1 MSSDLKIHDYRFLS
15 ALIAR
20 QYDVYLV
27 SYVAPKRYPTI
38 PRIIRDIKGLNIIHR
53 QFELTTGYTLF
64 SPFVMLDFHRLL
76 RSLKPDILHTG
87 WVLRDGFLG
96 ALSGFHPV
104 LLMPYGSDILIEP
117 ERSLLRRRVVQYAI
131 TRADIITCDCEAV
144 KRKIIDMTG
153 FEDHRIVVFP
163 WGIELTS
170 FYPDH
175 TQALRIRQQL
185 GWTNNK
191 LLIMN
196 RAFEPV
202 YGTQYFIEALPQIV
216 SQEPTTRV
224 ILIGSG
230 SLEHRL
236 RSLVADKCLDS
247 YVTFVGSVPNEEMP
261 AYLNAADVYVS
272 TSLSDGTSSSL
283 LEAMACSLPV
293 VVTEIAANKE
303 WVIDGHNGLFV
314 HLRNSNEIATKVM
327 TLLKDSNLRNLMGSN
342 NLAIARDKAD
352 WEKNVDKLEAIY
364 KLLVYKTN

>member
-1 MSSDLKIHDYRFLS
+1 
-15 ALIAR
+15 
-20 QYDVYLV
+20 
-27 SYVAPKRYPTI
+27 
-38 PRIIRDIKGLNIIHR
+38 
-53 QFELTTGYTLF
+53 
-64 SPFVMLDFHRLL
+64 
-76 RSLKPDILHTG
+76 
-87 WVLRDGFLG
+87 
-96 ALSGFHPV
+96 
-104 LLMPYGSDILIEP
+104 
-117 ERSLLRRRVVQYAI
+117 
-131 TRADIITCDCEAV
+131 
-144 KRKIIDMTG
+144 
-153 FEDHRIVVFP
+153 
-163 WGIELTS
+163 
-170 FYPDH
+170 
-175 TQALRIRQQL
+175 
-185 GWTNNK
+185 
-191 LLIMN
+191 MN